1 LRSYVVWP
9 WTLGLACL
17 AVGLITARRDIA
29 SARGLDK
36 LVVLGPIFFA
46 APLAAFSAEHFTL
59 ASFIQ
64 KMVPVWMPGR
74 LVIAYFVGIGLV
86 LAAASIALQRLVWL
100 SASLV
105 AVMFVLFVTTM
116 HIPNAVNLGT
126 RNLWIVA
133 LRDLSFGGGA
143 MVLAGVSGVG
153 RRSDG
158 SSWLAVVGRVIVA
171 AACVIFGVVYLVY
184 PMSALGL
191 PLPKASPPW
200 IPLRPLWGYLC
211 GAIEIV
217 AGGFMLINRRTR
229 QAATWLGLVVTVIVL
244 VIYVPVLFV
253 AVEGN
258 DKLEALNYIWDTL
271 LFAGTVLLVARLM
284 SNDER

>member
-1 LRSYVVWP
+1 MRPYIVWP
-9 WTLGLACL
+9 WTGGLVCL
-17 AVGLITARRDIA
+17 AVGLIAARRDLA

-36 LVVLGPIFFA
+36 LVVLGPVFVA
-46 APLAAFSAEHFTL
+46 ASLAAFSAEHFTL

-64 KMVPVWMPGR
+64 KMVPVWLPGR
-74 LVIAYFVGIGLV
+74 LFLAYFVGVGLI
-86 LAAASIALQRLVWL
+86 LAAASLALRRAVWL

-105 AVMFVLFVTTM
+105 ALMFVVFVTAM
-116 HIPNAVNLGT
+116 HVPNAFTLGT

-153 RRSDG
+153 RRADG
-158 SSWLAVVGRVIVA
+158 SGWLAAVGRIIVA
-171 AACVIFGVVYLVY
+171 AACVIFGVMYFLH

-191 PLPKASPPW
+191 PLPKETPPW

-217 AGGFMLINRRTR
+217 AGGFMLIDRRTR
-229 QAATWLGLVVTVIVL
+229 EAATWLGLVVTVIVI

-271 LFAGTVLLVARLM
+271 LFAGTVLLLAYPIHLG
-284 SNDER
+284 D